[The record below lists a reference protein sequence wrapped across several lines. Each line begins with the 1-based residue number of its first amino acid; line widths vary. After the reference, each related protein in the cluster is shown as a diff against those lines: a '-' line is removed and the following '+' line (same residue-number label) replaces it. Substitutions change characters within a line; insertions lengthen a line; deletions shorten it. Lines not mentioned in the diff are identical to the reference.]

1 MKYVINKDL
10 FIDLKKNTS
19 QYKIPDVINI
29 PFFIRCRRRSII
41 AAVTF
46 PHKEDWQGA
55 ELVMGKEQA
64 SVDIYQHVPALDLG
78 HY

>member
-1 MKYVINKDL
+1 
-10 FIDLKKNTS
+10 
-19 QYKIPDVINI
+19 
-29 PFFIRCRRRSII
+29 
-41 AAVTF
+41 VTF

-64 SVDIYQHVPALDLG
+64 IVDIYQHVPALDLG